1 MDIDPVGDP
10 AVLCVCVCVL
20 SRHHVET
27 RRATGGSAHRTT
39 FKLSNRV
46 WTLLTSSVWG
56 FNSTCRERKSNRFRT
71 KMAWSS
77 TPLLLLLLKA
87 SEHNR
92 TEPNRTGV
100 IHQDHTINFT
110 FSDVTHLIWEFPG
123 FYLSLKVDF
132 QPFIAA
138 DASIKGPV
146 CSFSNSRI
154 LIFTLLMTSQD
165 KNSDIYDS
173 YKCLKKDNKVHRC
186 RSRSMWLFQGRKW
199 LLESNDTENWCLTSI
214 KIFVFTENDC
224 CCSLVQ
230 FPVTSLDYFLFFCYF
245 SPSSPLLFM

>member
-1 MDIDPVGDP
+1 MIRRF
-10 AVLCVCVCVL
+10 CVCVCVCWAVTML
-20 SRHHVET
+20 RLDVQQVDPHTEP
-27 RRATGGSAHRTT
+27 
-39 FKLSNRV
+39 LSN
-46 WTLLTSSVWG
+46 
-56 FNSTCRERKSNRFRT
+56 CRTESGLYLQ
-71 KMAWSS
+71 AVCEAL
-77 TPLLLLLLKA
+77 TPLVERGSPTG
-87 SEHNR
+87 SEQKWPEVPPRCCCYCWKHPNS

-165 KNSDIYDS
+165 KNS
-173 YKCLKKDNKVHRC
+173 
-186 RSRSMWLFQGRKW
+186 
-199 LLESNDTENWCLTSI
+199 E
-214 KIFVFTENDC
+214 IFMIPI
-224 CCSLVQ
+224 SA
-230 FPVTSLDYFLFFCYF
+230 
-245 SPSSPLLFM
+245 

>member
-1 MDIDPVGDP
+1 MIRRF
-10 AVLCVCVCVL
+10 CVCVCVCWAVTML
-20 SRHHVET
+20 RLDVQQVDPHTEP
-27 RRATGGSAHRTT
+27 
-39 FKLSNRV
+39 LSNCR
-46 WTLLTSSVWG
+46 TESGLYLQALCEALTPL
-56 FNSTCRERKSNRFRT
+56 CRERKSNRFRT

-87 SEHNR
+87 SEQYR

-165 KNSDIYDS
+165 KNS
-173 YKCLKKDNKVHRC
+173 
-186 RSRSMWLFQGRKW
+186 
-199 LLESNDTENWCLTSI
+199 E
-214 KIFVFTENDC
+214 IFMIPI
-224 CCSLVQ
+224 SA
-230 FPVTSLDYFLFFCYF
+230 
-245 SPSSPLLFM
+245 

>member
-1 MDIDPVGDP
+1 MWRSIKLWGAFNPRIKSSSVQRNQVRRVRLWKRTASNKMDIDPVGDP

-87 SEHNR
+87 SEQYR

-100 IHQDHTINFT
+100 THQDHTINFT

-165 KNSDIYDS
+165 KNS
-173 YKCLKKDNKVHRC
+173 
-186 RSRSMWLFQGRKW
+186 
-199 LLESNDTENWCLTSI
+199 E
-214 KIFVFTENDC
+214 IFMIPI
-224 CCSLVQ
+224 SA
-230 FPVTSLDYFLFFCYF
+230 
-245 SPSSPLLFM
+245 